1 MGHLRHGGLERSDTM
16 MAMRILLL
24 LLLACLQWPAAH
36 AQGGRVEGLDQ
47 QRAKTEQELT
57 DLRQA
62 ISLSAEMKASLE
74 AEVAR
79 LDEDT
84 ATITRTLIET
94 STRSRAIEERIERAA
109 NRLEELRVDEAAA
122 RQSLQERR
130 GVLIE
135 IVAALQRM
143 GHKPPPALLV
153 TPEDALNSVRSA
165 ILLGAVLPG
174 IREETTILATELG
187 NLVRIREEISASRE
201 KLSSDMTALAEEE
214 RRLSLLFEQKKK
226 LIGEKQAEL
235 ARQTAQAAELAGK
248 ATNLET
254 LIEDLNREI
263 TSVQQAQEAAR
274 RAEEERLKQEEQRI
288 AEARESATSN
298 GFDDLSRIAP
308 AMAFADA
315 KGLLPKPVAGVDIAG
330 FNQKTASGEISKGLS
345 IATRSG
351 SRVLSPTDGWVIYA
365 GPFRSYGQLLIVNAG
380 NGYHVVMAGMERI
393 DAVLGQFVLAG
404 EPIGAM
410 GETRVASNVNV
421 DIGTRRPVLYVEFRK
436 DGVPIDSAPWW
447 ARTNLKESSG

>member
-1 MGHLRHGGLERSDTM
+1 

-24 LLLACLQWPAAH
+24 LMLAMMHLPAAH
-36 AQGGRVEGLDQ
+36 AQATNTGVSTGGRTDGLDQ
-47 QRAKTEQELT
+47 QRAKTEQELN

-62 ISLSAEMKASLE
+62 ISLSDEKKTSLE

-79 LDEDT
+79 LDEDA
-84 ATITRTLIET
+84 ATITRNLIET

-109 NRLEELRVDEAAA
+109 NRLEELRANEATA

-135 IVAALQRM
+135 IIAALQRV

-165 ILLGAVLPG
+165 ILLGAVLPE
-174 IREETTILATELG
+174 IREETAILATELG
-187 NLVRIREEISASRE
+187 DLVRIREEISTSRD
-201 KLSSDMTALAEEE
+201 KLTIDMTALAEEE
-214 RRLSLLFEQKKK
+214 SRLSLLFEQKKR
-226 LIGEKQAEL
+226 LIGEKQQEL
-235 ARQTAQAAELAGK
+235 ARQTAFAAELAGK
-248 ATNLET
+248 ATSLQS
-254 LIEDLNREI
+254 LIQDLNREI
-263 TSVQQAQEAAR
+263 TAVQEAEEAAR
-274 RAEEERLKQEEQRI
+274 VAEEERLKREEQRI
-288 AEARESATSN
+288 AEAKESATTN
-298 GFDDLSRIAP
+298 GFDDLARIAP

-315 KGLLPKPVAGVDIAG
+315 KGLLPKPVAGVELAG
-330 FNQKTASGEISKGLS
+330 FDQKMASGEISRGLS

-404 EPIGAM
+404 EPIGVM
-410 GETRVASNVNV
+410 GGTRVASNVNV

-447 ARTNLKESSG
+447 AKTNLKESNG